1 MILIFF
7 FFRSSEL
14 VILDNETQLSYYDN
28 ITRQVLAFYSNF

>member
-1 MILIFF
+1 MILIF